1 MAPRILARI
10 PAIDDYAEP
19 FTGGGSV
26 ALAVA
31 RKHPEAL
38 IALNDADWWVSC
50 FWSVIIGEEEGFQR
64 LVSFSKVKP
73 SIDEFWRRRDLYKP
87 QRYELR
93 RSLCPKVVE
102 AACNALFFN
111 RTTFSGI
118 FSSGPMGGVNQAKN
132 DLAMRW
138 HKSLSQDLAEAR
150 SLLKGR
156 TRVECVDF
164 EKFIDAH
171 PNSFLYEIH
180 LM

>member
-64 LVSFSKVKP
+64 LVSFSKVMP
-73 SIDEFWRRRDLYKP
+73 TIPEFSRRRDLYKP
-87 QRYELR
+87 LR
-93 RSLCPKVVE
+93 SALCRAP
-102 AACNALFFN
+102 
-111 RTTFSGI
+111 R
-118 FSSGPMGGVNQAKN
+118 
-132 DLAMRW
+132 
-138 HKSLSQDLAEAR
+138 AEIVGAQ
-150 SLLKGR
+150 
-156 TRVECVDF
+156 
-164 EKFIDAH
+164 
-171 PNSFLYEIH
+171 
-180 LM
+180 